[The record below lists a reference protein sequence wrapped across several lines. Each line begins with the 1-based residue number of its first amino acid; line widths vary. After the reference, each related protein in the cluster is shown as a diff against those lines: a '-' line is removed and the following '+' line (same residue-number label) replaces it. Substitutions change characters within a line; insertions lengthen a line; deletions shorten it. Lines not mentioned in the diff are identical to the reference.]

1 MNIQK
6 IISYLIKILWSATF
20 LLIIFIDRNSGTMI
34 FITISLL
41 LFMSIITVIRSI
53 NSRNEWRQMIDDGEV
68 EIKEKISF
76 DK

>member
-6 IISYLIKILWSATF
+6 IISYLIKLLWSATF

-53 NSRNEWRQMIDDGEV
+53 NSRNEWRQMIDEGEV

>member
-6 IISYLIKILWSATF
+6 IISYLIKLLWFATF

-41 LFMSIITVIRSI
+41 LFMSIITIIRSI

>member
-1 MNIQK
+1 MNVQK
-6 IISYLIKILWSATF
+6 VISYFIKILWFVTF
-20 LLIIFIDRNSGTMI
+20 LLIVFMDRNSKTMI
-34 FITISLL
+34 FITIPLL
-41 LFMSIITVIRSI
+41 LFMAIITVIRSI

>member
-1 MNIQK
+1 MNVQK
-6 IISYLIKILWSATF
+6 VISYFIKILWFVTF
-20 LLIIFIDRNSGTMI
+20 LLIVFMDRNSKTMI

-41 LFMSIITVIRSI
+41 LFMAIITVIRSI

>member
-1 MNIQK
+1 MNVQK
-6 IISYLIKILWSATF
+6 LISYLIKLLWFATF
-20 LLIIFIDRNSGTMI
+20 LLIIFIDRNSGAMI

-41 LFMSIITVIRSI
+41 LFMSIITVIRLI
-53 NSRNEWRQMIDDGEV
+53 NSRNEWRQMIDEGEV

>member
-6 IISYLIKILWSATF
+6 VISYLIKLLWFATF

-53 NSRNEWRQMIDDGEV
+53 NSRNEWRQMIDEGEV

>member
-1 MNIQK
+1 MNVQK
-6 IISYLIKILWSATF
+6 LISYLIKLLWFATF
-20 LLIIFIDRNSGTMI
+20 LLIIFIDRNSGAMI

-53 NSRNEWRQMIDDGEV
+53 NSRNEWRQMIDEGEV

>member
-6 IISYLIKILWSATF
+6 IISYLIKLLWFATF

>member
-1 MNIQK
+1 MNVQK
-6 IISYLIKILWSATF
+6 VISYFIKILWFVTF
-20 LLIIFIDRNSGTMI
+20 LLIVFMDRDSKTMI

-41 LFMSIITVIRSI
+41 LFMAIITVIRSI